1 MSATAT
7 LLDTIAN
14 DVRYRD
20 AALQVCDAIECLSA
34 PDVHDVCHPL
44 RWNAAMITVA
54 VLEGIRA
61 AKDGRLPISGPLWHD
76 SMCQLACDIRAIVS
90 AK

>member
-20 AALQVCDAIECLSA
+20 AALQVCDAIECLAISDTA
-34 PDVHDVCHPL
+34 MPT

-54 VLEGIRA
+54 VLEGIRS
-61 AKDGRLPISGPLWHD
+61 AKDGRLPITGPLWHD